1 MSCFSAAN
9 ILLPR
14 ETDLTRWA
22 VIACDQFTSQPEYW
36 HAVREQAGQ
45 APSAYHIIFPEA
57 ELGRDEDARIQ
68 SINAAMRRYLS
79 ENVFDVF
86 PSSFVYVERE
96 LQDGTV
102 RRGVVG
108 VIDLEEYDY
117 RSDAASAVRATE
129 QTVVERIPPRVRIR
143 SGACLK
149 AVCWTVWRRK
159 RPPSRPYTTLSSCR
173 AAGISRG
180 GWCRAMTPRR

>member
-1 MSCFSAAN
+1 MAVFQAAE
-9 ILLPR
+9 LLIPHR
-14 ETDLTRWA
+14 ELLDNWA
-22 VIACDQFTSQPEYW
+22 VTACDQFTSQPEYW

-96 LQDGTV
+96 LQD
-102 RRGVVG
+102 
-108 VIDLEEYDY
+108 
-117 RSDAASAVRATE
+117 
-129 QTVVERIPPRVRIR
+129 
-143 SGACLK
+143 
-149 AVCWTVWRRK
+149 
-159 RPPSRPYTTLSSCR
+159 
-173 AAGISRG
+173 
-180 GWCRAMTPRR
+180 